1 MKKRILMILT
11 AVSLMAAGLTGC
23 AASETKE
30 TQAPASETSAETV
43 RESDGETSEEKAA
56 ETGYEA
62 GVTSETSWSSEWLN
76 MKFIPGEGV
85 TLLSEEEKEMVLPA
99 GDDTFVY
106 EMMAAN
112 ADGTAS
118 IGVVVEKSELSP
130 EEYME
135 IMKEQLQGD
144 NMEGMAFQVIQDIT
158 DREFSGRPVK
168 YMQVDSSYQKVTVR
182 HTYMIYARDGYLVEM
197 IGTGVPESPE
207 ALEMLMASFTTLE

>member
-1 MKKRILMILT
+1 
-11 AVSLMAAGLTGC
+11 MAAGLTGC

-30 TQAPASETSAETV
+30 TQAPTSETSAETV
-43 RESDGETSEEKAA
+43 RESDGETPEEKAA

-62 GVTSETSWSSEWLN
+62 GVTSETGWSSAWLN
-76 MKFIPGEGV
+76 MKFTPGEGV

-106 EMMAAN
+106 EMMAGN

-144 NMEGMAFQVIQDIT
+144 NMEGMAFQVVQDIT
-158 DREFSGRPVK
+158 DREFLGRPVK
-168 YMQVDSSYQKVTVR
+168 YMQVDSSYQKVIVR
-182 HTYMIYARDGYLVEM
+182 HTYMIYAQDGYLVEM

-207 ALEMLMASFTTLE
+207 VLETLMASFTTLE

>member
-62 GVTSETSWSSEWLN
+62 GVTS
-76 MKFIPGEGV
+76 
-85 TLLSEEEKEMVLPA
+85 
-99 GDDTFVY
+99 
-106 EMMAAN
+106 
-112 ADGTAS
+112 DGTAS

-144 NMEGMAFQVIQDIT
+144 NMEGMAFQVVQNIT
-158 DREFSGRPVK
+158 DREFLGRPVK
-168 YMQVDSSYQKVTVR
+168 YMQVDSSYQKVIVR
-182 HTYMIYARDGYLVEM
+182 HTYMIYAQDGYLVEM

-207 ALEMLMASFTTLE
+207 VLEALMASFTTLE